1 MYYFITAV
9 YSSIRN
15 ILFKTGTEI
24 LEAGPWSKN
33 TRSKFLPCVVRT
45 FLQEK
50 IVTGSNTNE
59 LETTSSSTKSIVG
72 SAKIRI
78 SIQRVRRIQNIKR
91 KIAIIGW
98 ELKMI
103 Q

>member
-1 MYYFITAV
+1 LYYFITAV

-15 ILFKTGTEI
+15 LLFKTGTEL
-24 LEAGPWSKN
+24 LEAGPWSKT

-59 LETTSSSTKSIVG
+59 LESTSSSTKSIVG

-78 SIQRVRRIQNIKR
+78 SIQRVRRIQNI
-91 KIAIIGW
+91 
-98 ELKMI
+98 
-103 Q
+103 

>member
-59 LETTSSSTKSIVG
+59 LESTSSSTKSIVG

-78 SIQRVRRIQNIKR
+78 SIQRVRRIQNI
-91 KIAIIGW
+91 
-98 ELKMI
+98 
-103 Q
+103 

>member
-1 MYYFITAV
+1 M
-9 YSSIRN
+9 
-15 ILFKTGTEI
+15 
-24 LEAGPWSKN
+24 
-33 TRSKFLPCVVRT
+33 RT

-98 ELKMI
+98 EFKMM